1 MQILL
6 LLGIGFLL
14 HQKYQEIKP
23 EQLTIQSLVTKSR
36 FVIGIGLALVL
47 TIVNYTIE
55 IEKWKG
61 LLHLPSH
68 GFWHHTKAFL
78 SGSAISLFM
87 PFRSGEYLGRILYFE
102 QKNWSRVI
110 ISSMRAGL
118 LQLLVT
124 LIIGMICSV
133 FAIPVLEKLLSLNIY
148 SAFAI
153 GVVGI
158 ILIVL
163 AIRLL
168 PIWVRSLL
176 KRINLQ
182 SNARDDSRQ
191 FAKPFSLSVLRYGVF
206 VLQYAIL
213 LWACQIAD
221 LQEAVVIIPVFLLVQ
236 TIVPTFFLS
245 EIGLRLV
252 LASYFFDSA
261 LVIVP
266 ISIIYFINILLPA
279 LLGVFFLKKW
289 KS

>member
-1 MQILL
+1 LL
-6 LLGIGFLL
+6 Q
-14 HQKYQEIKP
+14 QKYQEIKP
-23 EQLTIQSLVTKSR
+23 EQLAIQSLITKGR
-36 FVIGIGLALVL
+36 FVIGISLALLL
-47 TIVNYTIE
+47 TVVNYALE
-55 IEKWKG
+55 IIKWKG
-61 LLHLPSH
+61 LLHLPAY
-68 GFWHHTKAFL
+68 GIWHHTKAFL

-102 QKNWSRVI
+102 KKNWSRVI
-110 ISSMRAGL
+110 ISSMRSGL

-124 LIIGMICSV
+124 LLVGMVCSV
-133 FAIPVLEKLLSLNIY
+133 FAIPVIEKLLSLNIY
-148 SAFAI
+148 TAFAI

-158 ILIVL
+158 ILIVM

-191 FAKPFSLSVLRYGVF
+191 FTKPFGLSVLRYGVF
-206 VLQYAIL
+206 VMQYALL
-213 LWACQIAD
+213 LWACQIAG
-221 LQEAVVIIPVFLLVQ
+221 LQEAIIIIPVFLLVQ

-279 LLGVFFLKKW
+279 LMGVFFLKKW